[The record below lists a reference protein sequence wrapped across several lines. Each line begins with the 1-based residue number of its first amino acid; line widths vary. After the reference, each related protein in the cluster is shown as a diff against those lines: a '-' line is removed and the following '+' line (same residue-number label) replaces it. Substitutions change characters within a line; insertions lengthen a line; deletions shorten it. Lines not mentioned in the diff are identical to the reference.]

1 MLLHLRIQNLATID
15 GVRNCIEVLRT
26 QAGEEIPMNLN
37 PASEGK
43 FAVTRHEPIG
53 IVVAVSAFNHPL
65 NLIVHQVGP
74 AVATGCPVIIKPAE
88 DTPLSCFRF
97 IDILREAGLPEI
109 WCQSLIVKNL
119 ENATKLV
126 TDSRVAFFSFI
137 GSARVG
143 WSLRSKV
150 APGTRCALEHGGAAP
165 VVVAAD
171 ADLERL
177 VPSLTKGGFYHAGQV
192 CVSVQ
197 RVFADSSIAREVA
210 QKIAE
215 EAKKLIVGDPTDA
228 ATEVGPLIRHQETD
242 RVEAWVNEAVASG
255 AELLC
260 GGKRISDSCYEAT
273 VLLNPPIDCKV
284 SQAEIFGPVVC
295 VYSVGNVDAAIARA
309 NDVPFSFQASVFTSS
324 IDTAMRA
331 YRRLNA
337 SAVMVNEHTAFRVDW
352 MPFAGLKQSGLAVG
366 GIPFTIHDM
375 QVRKMLVLH
384 SEELRP

>member
-1 MLLHLRIQNLATID
+1 M
-15 GVRNCIEVLRT
+15 
-26 QAGEEIPMNLN
+26 
-37 PASEGK
+37 
-43 FAVTRHEPIG
+43 
-53 IVVAVSAFNHPL
+53 
-65 NLIVHQVGP
+65 
-74 AVATGCPVIIKPAE
+74 
-88 DTPLSCFRF
+88 
-97 IDILREAGLPEI
+97 
-109 WCQSLIVKNL
+109 
-119 ENATKLV
+119 
-126 TDSRVAFFSFI
+126 
-137 GSARVG
+137 G
-143 WSLRSKV
+143 WSLRSQV

-215 EAKKLIVGDPTDA
+215 AAKKLIVGDPTDA
-228 ATEVGPLIRHQETD
+228 ATEVGPLIRHRETD
-242 RVEAWVNEAVASG
+242 RVEAWVNEAVAAG

-260 GGKRISDSCYEAT
+260 GGKRISDSCFEAT
-273 VLLNPPIDCKV
+273 VLLNPPSDCKV

-295 VYSVGNVDAAIARA
+295 VYSVENVDAAIARA
-309 NDVPFSFQASVFTSS
+309 NDVPFSFQASVFTRS
-324 IDTAMRA
+324 IDAAMRA

-366 GIPFTIHDM
+366 GIPFTLHDM